1 MSTCPLHDRSMRMR
15 PNASRLFAIVT
26 SLMELAGW
34 RALRDLLNV
43 IPDSNDDFG
52 LF

>member
-1 MSTCPLHDRSMRMR
+1 MSTCPLHYRSMGMR
-15 PNASRLFAIVT
+15 PNASRLFAIVVT
-26 SLMELAGW
+26 LVELAGW
-34 RALRDLLNV
+34 RALRDLLNA